1 MVNFIE
7 SKTAPNPT
15 QYKYWVDLTENHY
28 GGSIKY
34 FNGSS
39 WIKISDESSD
49 LTAIK
54 NSLNNKVDK
63 VSGKQLSTEDF
74 TTALKNKLND
84 IEEGA
89 TRTIVDSQ
97 MSASSTNPVQ
107 NKVVQAAINAVSSK
121 VDNIIEDAPEA
132 YDTLKEI
139 SDYISTHETEYD
151 ALLAISN
158 NKVDK
163 IEGKGLSENDYT
175 DGEKT
180 KLAGIANN
188 ANNYSHPTSAGNKH
202 IPTGGSANQ
211 ILTWKA
217 NGEAQ
222 WSNAPST
229 TVDKAT
235 ADALGGIKVG
245 YTTSGKNYAVQLDNN
260 DKAFVNVNWSDTK
273 VAVNNTLTSDST
285 AEALSAAQGKQLKA
299 LIDTLTARVEALE
312 TPAA

>member
-39 WIKISDESSD
+39 WVKVSDESGD

-63 VSGKQLSTEDF
+63 VSGKQLST
-74 TTALKNKLND
+74 
-84 IEEGA
+84 
-89 TRTIVDSQ
+89 
-97 MSASSTNPVQ
+97 
-107 NKVVQAAINAVSSK
+107 
-121 VDNIIEDAPEA
+121 
-132 YDTLKEI
+132 
-139 SDYISTHETEYD
+139 
-151 ALLAISN
+151 
-158 NKVDK
+158 
-163 IEGKGLSENDYT
+163 NDYT
-175 DGEKT
+175 TTEKQ

-202 IPTGGSANQ
+202 IPAGGSANQ
-211 ILTWKA
+211 ILIWKA

-222 WSNAPST
+222 WSNAPSA
-229 TVDKAT
+229 TVSKAT

-245 YTTSGKNYAVQLDNN
+245 YTTSGKNYAVQLDSN

-285 AEALSAAQGKQLKA
+285 VAALSAAQGKQLKD

-312 TPAA
+312 IPAA

>member
-39 WIKISDESSD
+39 WVKISDESGD

-202 IPTGGSANQ
+202 IPAGGSANQ
-211 ILTWKA
+211 VLTWKA

-229 TVDKAT
+229 TVGKAT

-245 YTTSGKNYAVQLDNN
+245 YTTSGKNYAVQLDSN

-273 VAVNNTLTSDST
+273 VTVNNTLTSDST